1 LRFVYGR
8 YRQPTSVPGIS
19 LYETTSNENNHDHH
33 DDIKHGG
40 HGGDPGDSDESD
52 RYDLYDLILPKN
64 NNMHI
69 TTAFDFICFSNK
81 KSSF

>member
-1 LRFVYGR
+1 
-8 YRQPTSVPGIS
+8 VPGIS

-52 RYDLYDLILPKN
+52 RYDLYDLILPKS
-64 NNMHI
+64 
-69 TTAFDFICFSNK
+69 TTCTSPLHLISFVFQTK